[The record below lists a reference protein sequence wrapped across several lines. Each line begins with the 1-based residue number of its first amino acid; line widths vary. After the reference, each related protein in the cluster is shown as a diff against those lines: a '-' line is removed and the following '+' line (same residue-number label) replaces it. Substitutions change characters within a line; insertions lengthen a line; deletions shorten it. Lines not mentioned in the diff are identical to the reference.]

1 MASLTRAAAPSTA
14 VASTMRTLR
23 GVIFDMDGT
32 LTVPVIDFAKMYREV
47 LGPNH
52 PRIVAGSPIDILHE
66 IQEWPTD
73 KQRVAYQVITRHEQE
88 AHERLQIMP
97 GAVGLCSF
105 LDSRKLRRG
114 LITRNVKASVDLFH
128 QRFGISEFFPALSRE
143 FTPYKPHPAP
153 FLHICKVW
161 DASPAHV
168 MMVGDSAKDD
178 MVCGNRAG
186 AITCLLDPSGKYD
199 LDKLLPEEQ
208 PDYKVKSL
216 QEVQDVLE
224 SYFDLRP

>member
-1 MASLTRAAAPSTA
+1 MARLTTASIMTTSL
-14 VASTMRTLR
+14 RTLR

-32 LTVPVIDFAKMYREV
+32 LTVPVIDFAQMYRDV

-66 IQEWPTD
+66 IQEWPPE
-73 KQRVAYQVITRHEQE
+73 KQQTAYHVITRHEQE

-128 QRFGISEFFPALSRE
+128 QRFGMKEFFPALSRE

-161 DASPAHV
+161 DMRPAEV
-168 MMVGDSAKDD
+168 MMIGDSAKDD
-178 MVCGNRAG
+178 IACGNRAG
-186 AITCLLDPSGKYD
+186 AVTCLLDLTGRYD
-199 LDKLLPEEQ
+199 DRQLSPDEQ
-208 PDYKVKSL
+208 PNYRVKTL
-216 QEVQDVLE
+216 EEVQDILE
-224 SYFDLRP
+224 SSFELRS

>member
-97 GAVGLCSF
+97 GRSRSLLAICLEASCF
-105 LDSRKLRRG
+105 LLFSTNSIYQKNIHSQT
-114 LITRNVKASVDLFH
+114 LILLLFS
-128 QRFGISEFFPALSRE
+128 QLSNE
-143 FTPYKPHPAP
+143 
-153 FLHICKVW
+153 
-161 DASPAHV
+161 
-168 MMVGDSAKDD
+168 
-178 MVCGNRAG
+178 NR
-186 AITCLLDPSGKYD
+186 
-199 LDKLLPEEQ
+199 
-208 PDYKVKSL
+208 
-216 QEVQDVLE
+216 
-224 SYFDLRP
+224 